1 MNKQEMTR
9 PEGVPHDAL
18 PPDFDGWD
26 KEPSVPEHPLGHIAA
41 IDYDT
46 GLPIVKRKSAGQ
58 ASTQQP
64 TEKPAKPEPAEDPKP
79 KPAEKPKLQPA
90 YSKGDSVQLP
100 DGSTGRIAHMIAN
113 MKTAR
118 VRTNDGKNITVR
130 HDSLKPV
137 VEVKAHYRKA
147 PGA

>member
-1 MNKQEMTR
+1 MKNIDEEEELDLSAGM
-9 PEGVPHDAL
+9 VPH
-18 PPDFDGWD
+18 
-26 KEPSVPEHPLGHIAA
+26 HNLGPVTG
-41 IDYDT
+41 YDHDS
-46 GLPIVKRKSAGQ
+46 GLPIVKRSLGGGKEPGNNQITTDVSK
-58 ASTQQP
+58 QP
-64 TEKPAKPEPAEDPKP
+64 DKPAKPEPAEDPKP